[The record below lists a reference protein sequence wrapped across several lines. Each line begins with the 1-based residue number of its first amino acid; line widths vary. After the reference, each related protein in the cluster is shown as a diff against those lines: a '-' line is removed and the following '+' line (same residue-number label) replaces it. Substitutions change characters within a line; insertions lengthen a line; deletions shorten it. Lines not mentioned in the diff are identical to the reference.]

1 MSDEAG
7 TRKIRQTDLTGA
19 QEEGDLTGE
28 EIEKLADLFA
38 TALQDEEKE
47 EDTGPF
53 EAVRSDDDTG
63 PFKPVTD

>member
-47 EDTGPF
+47 EDTGSF